1 MNASLRL
8 CDSMMW
14 LTDPISEPG
23 LEIPSRFI
31 TMFRRAQKSS
41 YSKSDEYIPPPRS
54 AIRIVEHL
62 ECECTGAVN
71 ELFKLIP

>member
-23 LEIPSRFI
+23 LEIPRRFI
-31 TMFRRAQKSS
+31 TMFRRAQKS
-41 YSKSDEYIPPPRS
+41 YSESDEYIPPPLS

-62 ECECTGAVN
+62 ECECTGAVH
-71 ELFKLIP
+71 ELFKFIA